1 MSRREFVRTQEWRY
15 RAFREQKWTST
26 TSPQFYRPIAPPMVY
41 PLENNRYERILEEQN
56 YEEWEKRNNSNN
68 SRLNST
74 MLCRSYEGKRKL
86 VITLR
91 ELPIEQYTSHPI
103 ENTKYSLPS
112 NQRQHKI
119 RQQFRPPSKQR
130 EEEYPPPPP
139 RPKQNILY
147 EYTDTQKIG
156 RRGSNS
162 NSSSTNS
169 SLRSVQKLP
178 QQQKKQIYQQS
189 QYHQK
194 HPIFV
199 ESKNHQIIKED
210 EEEKIKNKEIK
221 EKQQQPLLEEKEE
234 DEKNKINTKTI
245 TEPEQEVI
253 NEQNGFRIRV
263 EAKDFNDSD
272 FRVYIDSYRVLA
284 LDGEHVED
292 NKNGTVTVKK
302 LNRRWKLAED
312 VDLLSVRAYL
322 AADGNVEISGDKLLN
337 KEKQNIIEEGEEEGE
352 EFGEEEEEKD
362 NQQYM
367 EIKKKNKNNNYQI
380 EDNGRKEEEEE
391 EEGRIVYQQQQPLQ
405 FNKDEW
411 KINNG
416 NEIYFK

>member
-26 TSPQFYRPIAPPMVY
+26 TSPQFYRPIVSPMVY

-68 SRLNST
+68 NRLNST

-91 ELPIEQYTSHPI
+91 ELPIEQYTHPI
-103 ENTKYSLPS
+103 EYNTKYSLPS

-119 RQQFRPPSKQR
+119 RQQFRPSKQR
-130 EEEYPPPPP
+130 EEEYPLPL
-139 RPKQNILY
+139 PKQNILY
-147 EYTDTQKIG
+147 EYTDSQKIG
-156 RRGSNS
+156 RRGSS

-169 SLRSVQKLP
+169 SLRSVQKFP
-178 QQQKKQIYQQS
+178 QQQKKQIYQQ
-189 QYHQK
+189 HQK

-199 ESKNHQIIKED
+199 ESKNQIIKED
-210 EEEKIKNKEIK
+210 KEEKIKNKEIK
-221 EKQQQPLLEEKEE
+221 EKQPQQQLPLFEEKEE
-234 DEKNKINTKTI
+234 EEKNKINTKTI

-263 EAKDFNDSD
+263 EAKDFNDTD

-312 VDLLSVRAYL
+312 VDLHSVRAYL

-337 KEKQNIIEEGEEEGE
+337 NKEKHQQNIIEEEEEEERE
-352 EFGEEEEEKD
+352 EFGEEEEEEKD

-367 EIKKKNKNNNYQI
+367 EIKKKNNSNNYQI
-380 EDNGRKEEEEE
+380 EDSGRKEEEEE
-391 EEGRIVYQQQQPLQ
+391 EERIVHQQQHL
-405 FNKDEW
+405 FNKEEW
-411 KINNG
+411 KTNNG

>member
-1 MSRREFVRTQEWRY
+1 
-15 RAFREQKWTST
+15 
-26 TSPQFYRPIAPPMVY
+26 
-41 PLENNRYERILEEQN
+41 
-56 YEEWEKRNNSNN
+56 
-68 SRLNST
+68 

-91 ELPIEQYTSHPI
+91 ELPIEQYTHPI
-103 ENTKYSLPS
+103 EYNTKYSLPS

-130 EEEYPPPPP
+130 EEEYPPPL
-139 RPKQNILY
+139 PKQNILY
-147 EYTDTQKIG
+147 EYTDSQKIG
-156 RRGSNS
+156 RRGSS

-169 SLRSVQKLP
+169 SLRSVQKFP
-178 QQQKKQIYQQS
+178 QQQKKQIYQQ
-189 QYHQK
+189 HQK

-199 ESKNHQIIKED
+199 E
-210 EEEKIKNKEIK
+210 EKQP
-221 EKQQQPLLEEKEE
+221 QQQPLLEEKEE
-234 DEKNKINTKTI
+234 EEKNKINTKTI

-263 EAKDFNDSD
+263 EAKDFNDTD

-312 VDLLSVRAYL
+312 VDLHSVRAYL

-337 KEKQNIIEEGEEEGE
+337 NKEKQQNIIEEEGEEGE

-362 NQQYM
+362 NHQQYM
-367 EIKKKNKNNNYQI
+367 EIKKKNNNNYQI
-380 EDNGRKEEEEE
+380 EDSGRKEEEEE
-391 EEGRIVYQQQQPLQ
+391 EERIVYQQQQPL
-405 FNKDEW
+405 FNKEEW
-411 KINNG
+411 KTNNG

>member
-91 ELPIEQYTSHPI
+91 ELPIEQYTHSI

-119 RQQFRPPSKQR
+119 RQQLRPPSKQR
-130 EEEYPPPPP
+130 EEEYPPPPL
-139 RPKQNILY
+139 PKQNILY
-147 EYTDTQKIG
+147 EYTDSQKIG

-169 SLRSVQKLP
+169 SLRSVQKFP
-178 QQQKKQIYQQS
+178 QQQKKQIYQQ
-189 QYHQK
+189 HQK

-199 ESKNHQIIKED
+199 ESKNQIIKEV

-221 EKQQQPLLEEKEE
+221 EKQPQQQLPLFEEKEE
-234 DEKNKINTKTI
+234 EEEKNKINTKTI

-312 VDLLSVRAYL
+312 VDLHSVRAYL

-337 KEKQNIIEEGEEEGE
+337 NKEKHQQNIIEEEGE
-352 EFGEEEEEKD
+352 EGKEEK
-362 NQQYM
+362 NLVKKR
-367 EIKKKNKNNNYQI
+367 KKKKIINNIWKLKRKIIVIIIKLKILEERRKRKKRRGLYISNNN
-380 EDNGRKEEEEE
+380 N
-391 EEGRIVYQQQQPLQ
+391 L
-405 FNKDEW
+405 
-411 KINNG
+411 
-416 NEIYFK
+416 

>member
-1 MSRREFVRTQEWRY
+1 
-15 RAFREQKWTST
+15 
-26 TSPQFYRPIAPPMVY
+26 
-41 PLENNRYERILEEQN
+41 
-56 YEEWEKRNNSNN
+56 
-68 SRLNST
+68 

-91 ELPIEQYTSHPI
+91 ELPIEQYTHPI

-119 RQQFRPPSKQR
+119 RQQLRPPSKQR
-130 EEEYPPPPP
+130 EEEYPPPPL
-139 RPKQNILY
+139 PKQNILY
-147 EYTDTQKIG
+147 EYTDSQKIG

-169 SLRSVQKLP
+169 SLRSVQKFP
-178 QQQKKQIYQQS
+178 QQQKKQIYQQ
-189 QYHQK
+189 HQK

-199 ESKNHQIIKED
+199 ESKNQIIKEV

-221 EKQQQPLLEEKEE
+221 EKQPQQQPLLEEKEE
-234 DEKNKINTKTI
+234 EEEKTKINTKTI

-312 VDLLSVRAYL
+312 VDLHSVRAYL

-337 KEKQNIIEEGEEEGE
+337 NKEKQCQNIIEEEGEEGEGGE

-367 EIKKKNKNNNYQI
+367 EIKKKNNNNYQI
-380 EDNGRKEEEEE
+380 EDSGRKEEEEE
-391 EEGRIVYQQQQPLQ
+391 RIVYQQQQQPLI
-405 FNKDEW
+405 FNKEEW
-411 KINNG
+411 KTNNG